1 MRGEQAVIDD
11 LTILV
16 SCHSWQADII
26 VRPAICDENHD
37 LPFVGFGLA
46 EQLLWGVADGC
57 SRAGAPTP
65 VADSFDSVQH
75 VLLRAV
81 LVEAEL
87 QPLLVGV
94 LHRPD
99 ARVGV
104 RDLKLLADVGHKLED
119 CAEVAGADAAGAV
132 DDEAD
137 VGGVE
142 AGLAA
147 GQPVCVTHPL
157 HQGLH
162 HLLEAEPAGH
172 VEGIETICP
181 AHCLHGNNMRIN
193 AMEVQFACFGW
204 GM

>member
-1 MRGEQAVIDD
+1 MIED

-16 SCHSWQADII
+16 SCHGWHADII

-57 SRAGAPTP
+57 SRAGAPAP
-65 VADSFDSVQH
+65 VTDPFDGVQH
-75 VLLRAV
+75 VLLGAV
-81 LVEAEL
+81 LVKAEL

-94 LHRPD
+94 LHGPD
-99 ARVGV
+99 ACVGV
-104 RDLKLLADVGHKLED
+104 GDLELLADVGHELEHG
-119 CAEVAGADAAGAV
+119 AEVAGAHAAGAV

-142 AGLAA
+142 ARLAA
-147 GQPVCVTHPL
+147 GQPLRVTHPL

-162 HLLEAEPAGH
+162 GLLQAEPAGH
-172 VEGIETICP
+172 VDGIETAGP
-181 AHCLHGNNMRIN
+181 AHCLRGSTRIN
-193 AMEVQFACFGW
+193 AMEIRSACFGW

>member
-1 MRGEQAVIDD
+1 MIED

-16 SCHSWQADII
+16 SCHGWHADIV

-46 EQLLWGVADGC
+46 EQLLRGITDGC

-65 VADSFDSVQH
+65 VADPFDGVQH

-104 RDLKLLADVGHKLED
+104 GNLELLADVGHELQNR
-119 CAEVAGADAAGAV
+119 AEVAGADAAGAV

-142 AGLAA
+142 ARLAA
-147 GQPVCVTHPL
+147 GQPLGVTHPL

-162 HLLEAEPAGH
+162 HLVQAEPAGH
-172 VEGIETICP
+172 VDGIETICP
-181 AHCLHGNNMRIN
+181 AHCLRGNTRIN
-193 AMEVQFACFGW
+193 AVEIQSACSC
-204 GM
+204 

>member
-1 MRGEQAVIDD
+1 MRGEQAVMED

-16 SCHSWQADII
+16 SCHSWQADIV

-46 EQLLWGVADGC
+46 EQLLWGIADGC

-65 VADSFDSVQH
+65 VTDPFDSVQH

-94 LHRPD
+94 LHSSD

-104 RDLKLLADVGHKLED
+104 RNLKLLADVGHKLED
-119 CAEVAGADAAGAV
+119 GAEVAGANAAGAV
-132 DDEAD
+132 DHEAD
-137 VGGVE
+137 VGSVE

-147 GQPVCVTHPL
+147 GQPVSVAHPL

-162 HLLEAEPAGH
+162 RLVQAEPAGH
-172 VEGIETICP
+172 VDRVETICP
-181 AHCLHGNNMRIN
+181 AHCLQGNTSIN
-193 AMEVQFACFGW
+193 AVGIQSACFCW